1 MIGKQQEQQPQ
12 QETPRLSKEEYAA
25 MRKAEREELQA
36 RVDAQAQE
44 VFRDDAS
51 MKGFLNFMAQC
62 TPQSTRN
69 LLILYEQDP
78 TITHPRTFDKW
89 KEAGR
94 SLRSGVTGYAF
105 YADQEYEREDGTKG
119 NGFTITK
126 AFDISQTRGQ
136 QPLPSQQRLPEEI
149 IAALVAVLSG
159 NVIETLSNPNVFSA
173 DPYWNLGILAVPAT
187 VIWIVAITNAVNL
200 IDGLDGLAC
209 GVSTISSMTLLVIA
223 LVVSEGNVAILM
235 AALAGGCIGFLPYN
249 MNPAKIFMGDTGS
262 TFLGYILAVVSIQGL
277 FKFYTIISFA
287 VPFLMLGLPI
297 FDTCFAFIRRIA
309 HGQSPMHA
317 DRSHVHHRL
326 IDMGFNQKQAVAVL
340 YVISAILGLSAVVL
354 TTSGPVKAMLLL
366 LALCFAGAISA
377 RIFLG
382 ANGKKNDGE
391 KPDEKGEEK

>member
-149 IAALVAVLSG
+149 IAALV
-159 NVIETLSNPNVFSA
+159 E
-173 DPYWNLGILAVPAT
+173 
-187 VIWIVAITNAVNL
+187 
-200 IDGLDGLAC
+200 
-209 GVSTISSMTLLVIA
+209 
-223 LVVSEGNVAILM
+223 
-235 AALAGGCIGFLPYN
+235 
-249 MNPAKIFMGDTGS
+249 
-262 TFLGYILAVVSIQGL
+262 
-277 FKFYTIISFA
+277 
-287 VPFLMLGLPI
+287 
-297 FDTCFAFIRRIA
+297 
-309 HGQSPMHA
+309 QSPVPLGAKPCSTGHF
-317 DRSHVHHRL
+317 RSTAP
-326 IDMGFNQKQAVAVL
+326 G
-340 YVISAILGLSAVVL
+340 G
-354 TTSGPVKAMLLL
+354 
-366 LALCFAGAISA
+366 AGAVCPQA
-377 RIFLG
+377 AHHLCEKR
-382 ANGKKNDGE
+382 DGRNRYDLRHC
-391 KPDEKGEEK
+391 P